1 MMKIFGKDKEEKK
14 RRPVHCCPYAHRDRF
29 LHFTKLKKAW
39 KESKTKRKEKRYLH
53 HMLLPRSTA
62 TLPNARAWDVA
73 KPSFNP
79 TPKNTNSFGNLF
91 YISENNCQCF
101 FFFLH
106 SIKAN
111 IYRCSYLLNLLP
123 SLAGWHQLGLNF
135 HGCKSQPNL
144 YRTLR

>member
-1 MMKIFGKDKEEKK
+1 MPGKKKHANTSLILPIENHRGSETEKKERTDNKDSFVNRMMKIFGKDKEEKK

-101 FFFLH
+101 FF
-106 SIKAN
+106 S
-111 IYRCSYLLNLLP
+111 C
-123 SLAGWHQLGLNF
+123 
-135 HGCKSQPNL
+135 
-144 YRTLR
+144 TV